1 MQLDRTDRL
10 ILRQLLRT
18 APGRRAFGAHVNAR
32 ASVPAW
38 SRDRRN
44 QLTAGAVRRDMGT
57 TTCVIARAC
66 ATVASALLLLS
77 GGPARAA
84 DPAAPAPVAV
94 VAAALKVVPPVPLEP
109 GPLYARRTTHDRIG
123 RIVVPVEI
131 NGRGPFRFILDTG
144 ANSSAISETTAL
156 ALELV
161 PVAGAVIN
169 VHGVTGSAT
178 LPVVRVAT
186 LQAGELLL
194 ENQRLPVL
202 PPAVFAG
209 MDGILGV
216 DALQDARIEVDFGRD
231 RVTIRRSSGRHA
243 PKGFLVVRAWLQNGG
258 LLLVDGQVGR
268 VPVKA
273 IVDTGAERSLGNEAL
288 RAALV
293 DAARRPHETV
303 ATTVIGATPQIA
315 HGLSFEA
322 PTIDIGGARLNNL
335 TVTFGDLHVF
345 GIWSLLDE
353 PAILIGMDLL
363 GTLEQ
368 FVVDYTRREFH
379 LRPVSSGQPMLR
391 RCGGIECNTRIPP
404 PEA

>member
-1 MQLDRTDRL
+1 MQL
-10 ILRQLLRT
+10 
-18 APGRRAFGAHVNAR
+18 
-32 ASVPAW
+32 
-38 SRDRRN
+38 DRRN
-44 QLTAGAVRRDMGT
+44 QLVACAVRGDMGT
-57 TTCVIARAC
+57 TTFVIARAC
-66 ATVASALLLLS
+66 ASVASALVVLLS
-77 GGPARAA
+77 CGPARAA
-84 DPAAPAPVAV
+84 DPPAPAPVAV
-94 VAAALKVVPPVPLEP
+94 APSALAVVPPVPPEL
-109 GPLYARRTTHDRIG
+109 GPLFATRTTHDRIG
-123 RIVVPVEI
+123 RIVAPVEI

-144 ANSSAISETTAL
+144 ANSSAISEATAL

-161 PVAGAVIN
+161 PFDGAVIN

-178 LPVVRVAT
+178 LPAVQVAT
-186 LQAGELLL
+186 LRAGELLL

-231 RVTIRRSSGRHA
+231 RVTIRRSSGRRA

-293 DAARRPHETV
+293 DSARRPHEMV

-315 HGLSFEA
+315 QGLSFEA
-322 PTIDIGGARLNNL
+322 PAIDIGGARLNNL

-345 GIWSLLDE
+345 NIWSLLEE

-368 FVVDYTRREFH
+368 FVVDYSRREFH
-379 LRPVSSGQPMLR
+379 LKPVSSGQPMLR